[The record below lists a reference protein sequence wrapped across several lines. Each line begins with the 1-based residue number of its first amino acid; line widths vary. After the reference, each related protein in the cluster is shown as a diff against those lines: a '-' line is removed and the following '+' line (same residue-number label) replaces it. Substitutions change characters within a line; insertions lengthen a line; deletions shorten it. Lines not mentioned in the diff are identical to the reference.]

1 MSAALRSFCAILL
14 VMTVGAGGAGAFP
27 FGGAKSL
34 SPVDGE
40 VTIPRSSVG
49 GGKARFFR
57 VKEGGRE
64 ISFFV
69 VTDSRGGV
77 KAAFD
82 ACDACWREKK
92 GYQQEGA
99 FMKCRNCGQ
108 KFAIDRLGPNA
119 TGGCN
124 PGFLPHTVRGDRLV
138 IRQADLAAGARYF

>member
-1 MSAALRSFCAILL
+1 MRRFLTIFSLFSLMLAG
-14 VMTVGAGGAGAFP
+14 VGSVEAFP
-27 FGGAKSL
+27 FSGAKTL
-34 SPVDGE
+34 SPVNGQ
-40 VTIPRSSVG
+40 VTIPLSSVS

-124 PGFLPHTVRGDRLV
+124 PGFLPHSVRGDRIV
-138 IRQADLAAGARYF
+138 IRQTDLAAGARYF